1 MPKVKAKYAWA
12 KHTVGELRKVAK
24 AYKEHVGIGAPSK
37 MKKKDLILVLDKV
50 LHLDPESG
58 MIHVRATPQIAL
70 DVKKD
75 AEPKAKKAAVEEKGK
90 DEGLRDLMEKLKDA
104 HAKLSVVF
112 GEKEKA
118 KSPEP
123 MSLAEEIAIAEKK
136 EKPAVKMVKRK
147 LPTTPKKSYA

>member
-37 MKKKDLILVLDKV
+37 MKKKYLILVLDKV

-58 MIHVRATPQIAL
+58 MIHVRATPQVAL
-70 DVKKD
+70 DVKKG
-75 AEPKAKKAAVEEKGK
+75 AEPKAKKEKKAAVEEKGK
-90 DEGLRDLMEKLKDA
+90 DEGLHDLMEKLKDA

-147 LPTTPKKSYA
+147 LPTTPKK

>member
-1 MPKVKAKYAWA
+1 MPKVKAKYAWT

-24 AYKEHVGIGAPSK
+24 AYKEHVGIGAHSK

-58 MIHVRATPQIAL
+58 MIHVRAMPQVAL
-70 DVKKD
+70 DVKKG

-90 DEGLRDLMEKLKDA
+90 DEGLNDLMEKLKDA
-104 HAKLSVVF
+104 HAKLSIVF

-123 MSLAEEIAIAEKK
+123 MSLAEEIAIA
-136 EKPAVKMVKRK
+136 VKMVKRK